1 MFWLV
6 PIAGGVGVLFG
17 LQIVRVHW
25 VIVASAVAAVVGLA
39 VAPLMHSSPLM
50 TVVFMF
56 SLVSALQCGY
66 LGGILLSSARTRA
79 NAPHAILRSSHI
91 DQWRT

>member
-6 PIAGGVGVLFG
+6 PIAGAVGVLLG
-17 LQIVRVHW
+17 LQMVRVHW
-25 VIVASAVAAVVGLA
+25 VIVASAVAAVTSLA
-39 VAPLMHSSPLM
+39 VAPVMQSSPLL

-56 SLVSALQCGY
+56 SVISALQCGY

-79 NAPHAILRSSHI
+79 KAPHAILRSSHI

>member
-6 PIAGGVGVLFG
+6 PIAGGVGVLLG
-17 LQIVRVHW
+17 LQMVRVHW
-25 VIVASAVAAVVGLA
+25 VIVASGLA
-39 VAPLMHSSPLM
+39 VVISLAVCPLMQWSLLM
-50 TVVFMF
+50 TVIFTF
-56 SLVSALQCGY
+56 SVISALQCGY

-79 NAPHAILRSSHI
+79 KAPHAILTSSHM